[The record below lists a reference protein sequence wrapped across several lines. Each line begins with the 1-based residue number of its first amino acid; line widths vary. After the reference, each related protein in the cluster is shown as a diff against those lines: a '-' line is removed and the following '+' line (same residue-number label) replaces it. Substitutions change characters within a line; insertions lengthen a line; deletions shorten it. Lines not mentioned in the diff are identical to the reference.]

1 MQEPV
6 EKYIQACDDDLEAAA
21 ILVKG
26 GHYFY
31 VPFLCHQALNKI
43 FRGYFLEVLN
53 RYPPLTGDLLAIA
66 DDTEIGLR
74 LEEDERA
81 FVASLKVYPEVIGN
95 PVYRQKILDRN
106 SKNHVE
112 GVLEK
117 TTAIAEMVRG
127 LF

>member
-6 EKYIQACDDDLEAAA
+6 EKYIKACDDDLQA
-21 ILVKG
+21 IKILIDG

-31 VPFLCHQALNKI
+31 IPFLCHQALYKI

-53 RYPPLTGDLLAIA
+53 RYPPLTSDLLVIA

-74 LEEDERA
+74 LEESERE
-81 FVASLKVYPEVIGN
+81 FVATLKVYPEVIAN
-95 PVYRQKILDRN
+95 PVYRQKILDQN
-106 SKNHVE
+106 TKEHVQKVYAQTE
-112 GVLEK
+112 
-117 TTAIAEMVRG
+117 AIVEMVRK